1 MDDQNYKDLAY
12 KAWELYVTL
21 QEIQKM
27 MLRMFI
33 DDFIDIDQQKQKQA
47 IEKNLTVD
55 QEFKE

>member
-55 QEFKE
+55 DLPF

>member
-27 MLRMFI
+27 MLRIFI

-47 IEKNLTVD
+47 IEQNLTVD
-55 QEFKE
+55 DLPF

>member
-47 IEKNLTVD
+47 LEKNLTVD
-55 QEFKE
+55 DLPF